1 MTEYSLAHLPLV
13 EQVKAH
19 GLNGHSRFFFEVL
32 IFSNKNSF
40 HVWSLTVFLKGA
52 LYNLKNLLHGTVGFI
67 SQISNQIFLMKELP
81 SHINEDNFKYRQL
94 FEFAT
99 KKFSSN
105 DKREKDTFLAG
116 SVNSKN
122 LSKEE
127 KDIFSN
133 KFSVYCDMASCG
145 YRVSTKS
152 QIFYL
157 INYKRCK
164 Q

>member
-1 MTEYSLAHLPLV
+1 
-13 EQVKAH
+13 
-19 GLNGHSRFFFEVL
+19 
-32 IFSNKNSF
+32 
-40 HVWSLTVFLKGA
+40 
-52 LYNLKNLLHGTVGFI
+52 
-67 SQISNQIFLMKELP
+67 MKELP

-99 KKFSSN
+99 KKFSSY
-105 DKREKDTFLAG
+105 DKREKDTFLVG

-152 QIFYL
+152 QIFHS
-157 INYKRCK
+157 INYKEKGANNSYTISYINNDEIKYGNIHYFRIW
-164 Q
+164 

>member
-1 MTEYSLAHLPLV
+1 
-13 EQVKAH
+13 
-19 GLNGHSRFFFEVL
+19 
-32 IFSNKNSF
+32 
-40 HVWSLTVFLKGA
+40 
-52 LYNLKNLLHGTVGFI
+52 
-67 SQISNQIFLMKELP
+67 MKELP
-81 SHINEDNFKYRQL
+81 SNINEDNFKYRQL

-99 KKFSSN
+99 KKFSSY
-105 DKREKDTFLAG
+105 DKREKDTFLVG

-152 QIFYL
+152 QIFHS
-157 INYKRCK
+157 INYKEKGANNSYTISYINNDEIKYGNIHYFRI
-164 Q
+164 